1 MQPELRVYLPEIVGK
16 GYREFWNFKG
26 RYRVVKGGRGSKKSC
41 TAALWLIYNIMK
53 LPQSNALVIRR
64 FDVLN
69 RNSTYS
75 QLLWAINR
83 LQVRHLWQAKVSPL
97 ELIYLPT
104 GQKILF
110 RGLDNPESVTSITV
124 ENGYLCWVWIE
135 EAFQISSE
143 EAFNKIDLSIRG
155 EMPDHLFKQFT
166 FTFNP
171 WSENTW
177 LKRRFFDVKYDPDI
191 LAITTTYLCNEF
203 LDEADLR
210 VFEKMK
216 ESNPR
221 RYRIEGL
228 GEWGI
233 AEGLVYNN
241 WKEMEFDINYLW
253 RQEDKNGNPIYLPY
267 NGLDFGFTNDPTA
280 FIAIAANEKEK
291 QLYLYDEF
299 YKRGM
304 TNNDIADTL
313 KYKGFQKARIIADS
327 AEPKSIA
334 ELRRLGINR
343 IFPALKGP
351 DSVRNGIQKLQDYEI
366 IVHPRC
372 SNAIV
377 EFNNYVWDKDQN
389 DRVLN
394 KPIDDYN
401 HIMDAMRYATEK
413 LGANTF
419 SF

>member
-1 MQPELRVYLPEIVGK
+1 MHPELRVYLPEIVGK

-97 ELIYLPT
+97 ELTYLPT

-171 WSENTW
+171 WSENIW
-177 LKRRFFDVKYDPDI
+177 LKRRFFDVKDDPDI

-203 LDEADLR
+203 LDAADLR

-216 ESNPR
+216 ENNPR

-241 WKEMEFDINYLW
+241 WKEQEFDINYLW
-253 RQEDKNGNPIYLPY
+253 RQEDKNDNPIYLPY

-280 FIAIAANEKEK
+280 FIAIAASEK
-291 QLYLYDEF
+291 QKQIFLYDEF